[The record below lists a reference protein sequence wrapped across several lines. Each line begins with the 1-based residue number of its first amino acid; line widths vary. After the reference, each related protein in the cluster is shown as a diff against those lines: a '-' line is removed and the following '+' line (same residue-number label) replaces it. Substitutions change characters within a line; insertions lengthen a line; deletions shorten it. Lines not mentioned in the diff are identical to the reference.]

1 MNRILFIINCVVLI
15 GLIIATTD
23 KPITDMSVENK
34 RNSGDTFKR
43 VGRLQAA
50 EPMNI
55 QVNRIPHPFNLNGRL
70 PFQVWVDGERVPLNM
85 IEVQDMIEVLDI
97 EFTQP
102 EDTKE
107 IHSGAG
113 WIFPHAQ

>member
-1 MNRILFIINCVVLI
+1 MNRILFIINCVMLI
-15 GLIIATTD
+15 GLIISTTD
-23 KPITDMSVENK
+23 KPITDASLKNGHNSVDK
-34 RNSGDTFKR
+34 FKR

-70 PFQVWVDGERVPLNM
+70 PFQVWVDGERVPLN
-85 IEVQDMIEVLDI
+85 INEVQDMIEVLDI
-97 EFTQP
+97 KFTQP

-107 IHSGAG
+107 IHSGTG